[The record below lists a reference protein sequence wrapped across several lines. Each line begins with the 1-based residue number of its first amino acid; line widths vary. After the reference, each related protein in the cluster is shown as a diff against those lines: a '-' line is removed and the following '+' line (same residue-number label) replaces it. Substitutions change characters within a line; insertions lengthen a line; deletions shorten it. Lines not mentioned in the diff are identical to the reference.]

1 MTMRRTITN
10 ITTFLTFF
18 QFGASLPRPPNT
30 TVTLFITFAI
40 FLIPGIIGLSI
51 AIARALF

>member
-1 MTMRRTITN
+1 MMMRRKIAN

-30 TVTLFITFAI
+30 TVTLAITFVI
-40 FLIPGIIGLSI
+40 FLVPSTIGLSI

>member
-1 MTMRRTITN
+1 MTMRRKIAN

-30 TVTLFITFAI
+30 TVTLAITFAI
-40 FLIPGIIGLSI
+40 FLVPGIIGLSI